1 MEYMPSRTSNILP
14 TVDNVK
20 NYQSR
25 IVVLDTSQPVA
36 VSLPFL
42 LSKILHYSVHH
53 SMCSIFTYKFIYVF
67 VLQFYDLYLVVQ
79 FMYIKTPLDQQIE
92 QVSTFRISS
101 LRNRLRLILQTVS
114 PSPLTADSADFK
126 QSLTVYRPTS

>member
-1 MEYMPSRTSNILP
+1 MPSRAEHSRPLTSRTGNVLP

-25 IVVLDTSQPVA
+25 IVVLDTSQRVV

-42 LSKILHYSVHH
+42 LSKILHFSIHH
-53 SMCSIFTYKFIYVF
+53 SMRSIFTYKFIYVF
-67 VLQFYDLYLVVQ
+67 VLRFYDPYLVVQ
-79 FMYIKTPLDQQIE
+79 FMYIKTPLNQQIE

-101 LRNRLRLILQTVS
+101 LRNRLRLILQ
-114 PSPLTADSADFK
+114 PYPLSPLTTDSANFK
-126 QSLTVYRPTS
+126 